1 MSDEISEPWRSRII
15 GSGTE
20 QTDQLLAN
28 PLNWRI
34 HPRHQQQALEAVL
47 NDIGWVQQIIVNQ
60 RTGHVIDGHLRIA
73 LALRR
78 NEPAVP
84 VLYVDLTENEERVII
99 ATLDPIAALAV
110 ADKDQFA
117 ALVSQIE
124 ATSDEVDGLLQS
136 ITQDT
141 FGRETISTAKIE
153 PCVCPTC
160 GAKHYKADGG

>member
-60 RTGHVIDGHLRIA
+60 RTV
-73 LALRR
+73 
-78 NEPAVP
+78 
-84 VLYVDLTENEERVII
+84 T
-99 ATLDPIAALAV
+99 
-110 ADKDQFA
+110 
-117 ALVSQIE
+117 
-124 ATSDEVDGLLQS
+124 
-136 ITQDT
+136 
-141 FGRETISTAKIE
+141 
-153 PCVCPTC
+153 
-160 GAKHYKADGG
+160 